1 MAALAMTL
9 GDFSQFQAAFTK
21 GGVAVDLAGAQEVTF
36 TLQLYGGVVLA
47 QWGLTNGVTVN
58 SPPTLGLVTL
68 SVTPAMQAA
77 TNSPTL
83 WPIIIRGST
92 PQLRHS

>member
-1 MAALAMTL
+1 
-9 GDFSQFQAAFTK
+9 
-21 GGVAVDLAGAQEVTF
+21 VDLTGAQEVTF

-77 TNSPTL
+77 LSTTAFESCLYRWSIVDALGNPT
-83 WPIIIRGST
+83 RQTEQGSWT
-92 PQLRHS
+92 FVPPPPGA